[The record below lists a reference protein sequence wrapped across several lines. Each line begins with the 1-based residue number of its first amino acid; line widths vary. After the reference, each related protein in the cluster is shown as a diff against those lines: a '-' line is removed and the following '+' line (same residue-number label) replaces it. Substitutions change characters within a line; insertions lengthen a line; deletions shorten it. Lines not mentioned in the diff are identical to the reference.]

1 MHEYITKF
9 YMTIFFQLYNT
20 KLKIKINEFKYIR
33 ISQLA
38 LLDTIL
44 IIHRPE

>member
-1 MHEYITKF
+1 M
-9 YMTIFFQLYNT
+9 
-20 KLKIKINEFKYIR
+20 KINEFKYIR

-44 IIHRPE
+44 IIHCPEYFSWYDDKEVWNTSS